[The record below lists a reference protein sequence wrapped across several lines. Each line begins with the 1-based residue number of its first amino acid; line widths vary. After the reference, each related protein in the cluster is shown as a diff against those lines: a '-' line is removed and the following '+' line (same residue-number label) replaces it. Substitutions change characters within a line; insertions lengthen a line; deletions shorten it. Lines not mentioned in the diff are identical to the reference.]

1 MPVTPVFLLAYPD
14 GCTKG
19 ETVIDPRN
27 GEIIVQV
34 PPLSVKKL
42 YLEERALIDLVAA
55 ERMEGRRV
63 LVYATHTG
71 TRDITGWMD
80 DILTRHRFRVAV
92 MRADAVAPENREAWV
107 ANVER
112 GRGENGW
119 ADGLTAGAV
128 RAGLDH
134 PRKTSVERLLEPGL
148 AASIAAR
155 RN

>member
-1 MPVTPVFLLAYPD
+1 MPVTPLFLLAYPD

-42 YLEERALIDLVAA
+42 YLKERALIDLVAA
-55 ERMEGRRV
+55 ERLEGRRV

-92 MRADAVAPENREAWV
+92 MRADAVAPENRGGLGGQCGT
-107 ANVER
+107 R
-112 GRGENGW
+112 GRGKRLGRRL
-119 ADGLTAGAV
+119 DGRRG
-128 RAGLDH
+128 
-134 PRKTSVERLLEPGL
+134 
-148 AASIAAR
+148 AR
-155 RN
+155 RP